1 MTSRRGSGEGAVYR
15 RADGLWVAAVDLP
28 RGPDGRRRRRVVKA
42 RTKREVLD
50 RLDQTRREATEGLV
64 PDRSTTV
71 GAYLTWWFGNAC
83 GHLKPTTMSSY
94 RWLSTQYIVPRLGPV
109 RLAQLTPAHVR
120 TMLGKGSR
128 PAGYSANTRRLARLP
143 SSVEHWTWPSETA
156 PSPATSRRWR
166 MGLRWPAPAST
177 TRWTRLK
184 QPACYWLPG

>member
-28 RGPDGRRRRRVVKA
+28 RGPDGPASPSGRQGEDQA
-42 RTKREVLD
+42 RGARPPRPE
-50 RLDQTRREATEGLV
+50 RREATEGLV

-120 TMLGKGSR
+120 TMLGGLEAS
-128 PAGYSANTRRLARLP
+128 GYSANTRRLARAVL
-143 SSVEHWTWPSETA
+143 
-156 PSPATSRRWR
+156 RRALDVAER
-166 MGLRWPAPAST
+166 DGLVARNVRGVGGWAFGGRHPP
-177 TRWTRLK
+177 RRRI
-184 QPACYWLPG
+184 GRG